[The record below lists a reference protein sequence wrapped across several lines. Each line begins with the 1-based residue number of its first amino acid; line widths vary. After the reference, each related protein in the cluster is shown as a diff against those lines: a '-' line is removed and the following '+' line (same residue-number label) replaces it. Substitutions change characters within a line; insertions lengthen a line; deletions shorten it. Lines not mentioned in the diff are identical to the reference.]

1 MIRETGNDDALFA
14 RSAEHFV
21 ANKVNGI
28 GTLVVIPFWDE
39 IERFNAQ
46 VRPALRRAG
55 LLGEVEVV
63 RGAVKPLTWTAEQK
77 AHWEQYQVGDRLL
90 FARDT
95 RFFKRGV
102 AAEVVAVLSDGV
114 WVRGPKGREAK
125 ITRKQRGAFDVGR
138 TQMLPVAAGDRLLI
152 RGRDD
157 DAGFANGDFKEV
169 AHVDPVANRI
179 VFTDGCELPPDFAA
193 WTYGHAITSYRS
205 QGSTSEESL
214 LVLGEVA
221 ARALARRQFYVG
233 NTRFRGAHAI
243 YVTNKEEVI
252 ARLNRTD
259 DRRELA
265 TEFMQRHRI
274 VEREH
279 LVPRAVRDLRPQVRA
294 AWIAATTNQQR
305 ARQQRTE
312 RRSV

>member
-1 MIRETGNDDALFA
+1 MIRETGNDDTLFA
-14 RSAEHFV
+14 RAAEHFV
-21 ANKVNGI
+21 ENKVKGI

-46 VRPALRRAG
+46 VRPALRKAG

-63 RGAVKPLTWTAEQK
+63 REAVKPLTWTAEQK
-77 AHWEQYQVGDRLL
+77 AHWEQYHVGDRLV
-90 FARDT
+90 FARST
-95 RFFKRGV
+95 RFFKRG
-102 AAEVVAVLSDGV
+102 ASAEVVAVLRDGIIA
-114 WVRGPKGREAK
+114 RGPNGREAK
-125 ITRKQRGAFDVGR
+125 LTRKQRAAFDVGR
-138 TQMLPVAAGDRLLI
+138 VQTLAVAAGDRLLI
-152 RGRDD
+152 RGRND

-169 AHVDPVANRI
+169 AHVDPDANRI
-179 VFTDGCELPPDFAA
+179 VFTDGRELPPGFAA

-243 YVTNKEEVI
+243 YVANKDEI
-252 ARLNRTD
+252 LARLNRTD
-259 DRRELA
+259 GGRELA
-265 TEFMQRHRI
+265 TEFMQRHRMS
-274 VEREH
+274 ERERF
-279 LVPRAVRDLRPQVRA
+279 VPRVIRDMRPEVRV
-294 AWIAATTNQQR
+294 AWLAATTKQQR